1 MRSVSFKKIL
11 LAIMVLFTALSV
23 FSPSAQAVDVLETE
37 KQELSRNEIDGILL
51 MREEEK
57 LARDIYLT
65 LGDKWDLKPFV
76 NIAKS
81 EQKHMD
87 EMGSLIT
94 KYDLEDPV
102 KDDTRGVFTNPEMKK
117 LYDELLAE
125 GEKSRLDAFKVG
137 TMIEDL
143 DIADLEALLKETDN
157 DDIRIVYLNL
167 VKGSRNHLRTFHF
180 QIEKSGGTYKA
191 QYITDDMYNKI
202 TGSQKEQYEISDPDF
217 KYEY

>member
-1 MRSVSFKKIL
+1 
-11 LAIMVLFTALSV
+11 MVLFLAVSV

-37 KQELSRNEIDGILL
+37 KQELSRNEIEGILL

-57 LARDIYLT
+57 LARDVYLT
-65 LGDKWDLKPFV
+65 LGEKWDLKPFF
-76 NIAKS
+76 NIAES

-87 EMGSLIT
+87 EMGSLVT

-102 KDDTRGVFTNPEMKK
+102 KDDTRGIFTNPEMKK

-125 GEKSRLDAFKVG
+125 GQKSRLDALKTG
-137 TMIEDL
+137 ALIEDL

-180 QIEKSGGTYKA
+180 QVERSGGTYKA

-217 KYEY
+217 KYKY

>member
-11 LAIMVLFTALSV
+11 LAIMVLFLAVSV

-37 KQELSRNEIDGILL
+37 KQELSRNEIEGILL

-57 LARDIYLT
+57 LARDVYLT
-65 LGDKWDLKPFV
+65 LGEKWDLKPFF
-76 NIAKS
+76 NIAES

-87 EMGSLIT
+87 EMGSLVT

-102 KDDTRGVFTNPEMKK
+102 KDDTRGIFTNPEMKK

-125 GEKSRLDAFKVG
+125 GQKSRLDALKTG
-137 TMIEDL
+137 ALIEDL

-180 QIEKSGGTYKA
+180 QVERSGGTYKA

>member
-11 LAIMVLFTALSV
+11 LAIMVLFLAVSV

-37 KQELSRNEIDGILL
+37 KQELSRNEIEGILL

-57 LARDIYLT
+57 LARDVYLT
-65 LGDKWDLKPFV
+65 LGEKWDLKPFF
-76 NIAKS
+76 NIAES

-87 EMGSLIT
+87 EMGSLVT

-102 KDDTRGVFTNPEMKK
+102 KDDTRGIFTNPEMKK

-125 GEKSRLDAFKVG
+125 GQKSRLDALKTG
-137 TMIEDL
+137 ALIEDL

-180 QIEKSGGTYKA
+180 QVERSGGTYKA

-217 KYEY
+217 KYKY

>member
-23 FSPSAQAVDVLETE
+23 FSPSAKAVDVLETE
-37 KQELSRNEIDGILL
+37 KQELSRNEIEGILL

-57 LARDIYLT
+57 LARDVYLT
-65 LGDKWDLKPFV
+65 LGEKWDLKPFF
-76 NIAKS
+76 NIAES

-87 EMGSLIT
+87 EMGSLVT

-102 KDDTRGVFTNPEMKK
+102 KDDTRGIFTNPEMKK

-125 GEKSRLDAFKVG
+125 GQKSRLDALKTG
-137 TMIEDL
+137 ALIEDL

-180 QIEKSGGTYKA
+180 QVERSGGTYKA

>member
-1 MRSVSFKKIL
+1 MRSISFKKIL
-11 LAIMVLFTALSV
+11 LTIMVMLLAVSLFT
-23 FSPSAQAVDVLETE
+23 PSAQAGDVMKME
-37 KQELSRNEIDGILL
+37 KQELSENEIEGILL

-57 LARDIYLT
+57 LARDIYLA
-65 LGDKWDLKPFV
+65 LGDKWDLKTFF

-87 EMGSLIT
+87 EMGSLVT

-102 KDDTRGVFTNPEMKK
+102 KDDTRGVFTSPEMKK

-125 GEKSRLDAFKVG
+125 GQKSRLDALKVG

-143 DIADLEALLKETDN
+143 DIADLEKLLKETDN
-157 DDIRIVYLNL
+157 DDIKIVYLNL
-167 VKGSRNHLRTFHF
+167 VKGSRNHLRTFHR
-180 QIEKSGGTYKA
+180 QVEKSGGSYRA
-191 QYITDDMYNKI
+191 QYITEDMYNKI
-202 TGSQKEQYEISDPDF
+202 VGSAKEQYEISDPDF

>member
-11 LAIMVLFTALSV
+11 LSIMVLFLAVSV

-57 LARDIYLT
+57 LARDIYLA

-125 GEKSRLDAFKVG
+125 GEKSRLDALKTG
-137 TMIEDL
+137 AMIEDL

-191 QYITDDMYNKI
+191 QYITDEMYNKI
-202 TGSQKEQYEISDPDF
+202 TGSPKEQDEISDPDF
-217 KYEY
+217 KYQY